1 MSALALSYVLP
12 LRATAPVAELR
23 AYLARLVEEVDDV
36 IVVDASPPAV
46 RAVHE
51 AWWTGRLTHL
61 APEEPETLFTPG
73 GSSLGWAPNAA
84 IGFKKARPERPVVAL
99 VGDGGF
105 VFSNPLAALWTAQ
118 RAGTAC
124 RS

>member
-61 APEEPETLFTPG
+61 APDP
-73 GSSLGWAPNAA
+73 
-84 IGFKKARPERPVVAL
+84 ARRCCHGKVWGVLTGLDHARHDAVVIADDD
-99 VGDGGF
+99 VR
-105 VFSNPLAALWTAQ
+105 
-118 RAGTAC
+118 RA
-124 RS
+124 R